1 MVCKVHKVSMVHMV
15 LIVIAGNFVI
25 MVYKGNMVNM
35 ENILTIVM
43 VKKVK
48 MVNMINL
55 DKIVMKINTFALL
68 ARSTFETWFI
78 T

>member
-1 MVCKVHKVSMVHMV
+1 M
-15 LIVIAGNFVI
+15 
-25 MVYKGNMVNM
+25 GNMVNM
-35 ENILTIVM
+35 ENILAIVM